1 MLRSTRDPGDRAL
14 SVGGCDTHPGESI
27 TTAGL
32 SGPLL
37 PSSAPGLAQAGPARR
52 ASVRNGR
59 IVAPHPIGL
68 SAACILAAVT
78 ISSAASAS
86 DPCDS
91 CNESCGE
98 TARVLGLPPP
108 EARPP
113 LGSYQIR
120 GVAEGGFLASLSNYG
135 EFGPNATRIDFRT
148 AAGQDNVL
156 FYTRWS
162 AELELGRKHTL
173 VFLYQ
178 PLSTEG
184 TFTPSSEERIEGVQF
199 AAGQPVRVKFNF
211 PYYRLSWLYDVAQGD
226 RGFLSLGLSGQIR
239 NANYTYERLDG
250 QAFSRSNDVGFVPI
264 LKARGQLNVGRDAF
278 LGFEADGFYAP
289 ISVLNGSNNE
299 TVGAILDMS
308 LRAGMRLRQN
318 STAFL
323 NLRYVGGGAT
333 NTDPD
338 NYAKNW
344 LHVLFVG
351 LGASFDVLPSRT
363 R

>member
-1 MLRSTRDPGDRAL
+1 M
-14 SVGGCDTHPGESI
+14 
-27 TTAGL
+27 
-32 SGPLL
+32 
-37 PSSAPGLAQAGPARR
+37 
-52 ASVRNGR
+52 
-59 IVAPHPIGL
+59 
-68 SAACILAAVT
+68 
-78 ISSAASAS
+78 
-86 DPCDS
+86 
-91 CNESCGE
+91 
-98 TARVLGLPPP
+98 
-108 EARPP
+108 
-113 LGSYQIR
+113 GSYQIR

-148 AAGQDNVL
+148 AAGQDNLL

-308 LRAGMRLRQN
+308 LRAGMRIRPS